1 MKRNLS
7 DIKIDYNGTPL
18 NEEGLPTNPLDLFDV
33 WFQEASATFNTQ
45 PNAMTLTT
53 HGTNG
58 FPQARVVLLKSYS
71 DQGFIFYSN
80 YKSQKGIAI
89 VLDNRVS
96 INFYW
101 PELERQ
107 VRIEGYAEKLSDEES
122 NRYFNSRPL
131 ESRLS
136 AIASNQSQRIA
147 SRAELEEKIE
157 KLREAYK
164 EGAPKRPSYWG
175 GYIIKPVFYEFWQGR
190 PNRLHDRII
199 YHYGSD
205 GDWKTARIAP

>member
-18 NEEGLPTNPLDLFDV
+18 TEENLPRNPLDLFDV

-71 DQGFIFYSN
+71 DLGYVFYSN

-107 VRIEGYAEKLSDEES
+107 VRIEGYAEKLSEEES
-122 NRYFNSRPL
+122 NRYFNSRSL

-136 AIASNQSQRIA
+136 AIASNQSQRLT
-147 SRAELEEKIE
+147 SRLELEEKIE
-157 KLREAYK
+157 KLRLALSET
-164 EGAPKRPSYWG
+164 EPGRPPYWG
-175 GYIIKPVFYEFWQGR
+175 GYIVKPVFYEFWQGR

-199 YHYGSD
+199 YHFGSQ